1 MITRL
6 FNALFRWFFS
16 LFGSKQRL
24 LTQESIPVV
33 TYIKGI
39 SFRPDRAVLLPRTE
53 PILLITGTYFN
64 QGDQTISLLGVKV
77 TAFDGQNAVGESTTE
92 VIGSHQ
98 ANLQPGDSQA
108 WEFRMPLKDSSNRIE
123 ISTVEMEY
131 APAIKA
137 PPTKE
142 ARIDWDMK
150 VPAGMLVVFR
160 ERLHKTQ
167 AFGDGTRSFCHL
179 TIEVQNSG
187 RAIKVLK
194 LELKFLNE
202 NDEIID
208 TREALASW
216 TGGPAIE
223 PGERRLVHVISKVP
237 ENYSYYAGRVV
248 EVA

>member
-6 FNALFRWFFS
+6 FNALFGWFFS
-16 LFGSKQRL
+16 LLGPKKKL
-24 LTQESIPVV
+24 LEQESIPVV

-39 SFRPDRAVLLPRTE
+39 SFRTDRAVFMARAQPFLLVS
-53 PILLITGTYFN
+53 GTFFN
-64 QGDQTISLLGVKV
+64 QGDQTISLLGIKI
-77 TAFDGQNAVGESTTE
+77 TAFDGQNAVGESDTE

-108 WEFRMPLKDSSNRIE
+108 WEFRMPLTQTSNRIE

-131 APAIKA
+131 APPIKA

-150 VPAGMLVVFR
+150 VPAGVLVVFR

-167 AFGDGTRSFCHL
+167 AFGDGTRLFCHL

-187 RAIKVLK
+187 RAVKVLK
-194 LELKFLNE
+194 LDLKFLDQ
-202 NDEIID
+202 NDKVID
-208 TREALASW
+208 TREALAAW

-248 EVA
+248 EVS